1 MFGNCYH
8 YALETFFDLHS
19 GLSSGTVTVGNT
31 WGAFETGD
39 GGPAQFTLPQLGDSP
54 RLVHGFVLGDSGAL
68 KDRKFGHAWLEG
80 NGFVVDC
87 GSAQKEHSL
96 VLREEFY
103 QFWRINPA
111 ECHYYTIQQATEHLL
126 RTGSIS
132 GWHPAP
138 ADAIVVEIRN
148 MPAAGQSYPLPDT
161 GRPPLRV

>member
-8 YALETFFDLHS
+8 YALETFFDLHG
-19 GLSSGTVTVGNT
+19 GLSSGTVTVGGT
-31 WGAFETGD
+31 SGAFEVGSESQ
-39 GGPAQFTLPQLGDSP
+39 PYFSLPQLGDSP
-54 RLVHGFVLGDSGAL
+54 ALVHGFLLGQSGEL

-87 GSAQKEHSL
+87 GSAEKEHSL
-96 VLREEFY
+96 VPREQYY

-111 ECHYYTIQQATEHLL
+111 ECHHYSIQQATEHLL

-138 ADAIVVEIRN
+138 SDAIVVEIWSNAILHRN
-148 MPAAGQSYPLPDT
+148 LAGPDIS
-161 GRPPLRV
+161 GSPLRA